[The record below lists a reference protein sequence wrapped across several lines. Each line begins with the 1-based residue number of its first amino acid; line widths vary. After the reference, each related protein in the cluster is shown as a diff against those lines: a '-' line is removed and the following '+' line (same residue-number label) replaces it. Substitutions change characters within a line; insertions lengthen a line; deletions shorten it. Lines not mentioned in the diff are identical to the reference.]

1 MTNPSRVI
9 DLLARPLGV
18 LRLSLTARCNLACPY
33 CCPESIE
40 PPGLLSTRD
49 QLRLIHA
56 ACQLGAHTLRLT
68 GGEPLLTDR
77 LWPLLDALS
86 LGRQTASHP
95 FSRLKEVAITT
106 NGSLLDHEKAKR
118 LRVAGVDRITISLD
132 AVEGASIAR
141 MAGLHSGLEAGNAL
155 LERVLAGIDAARAA
169 GYNPAQGCLKLNAV
183 IQRGQNDDQLIPLAR
198 LARQLGLQLRLIE
211 YMDVG
216 NRNGWCLDQ
225 VMPAKEM
232 IQLLHSHWPLQPIG
246 RPVSGTSRQ
255 WSYSDG
261 GGTVGTI
268 ASISEP
274 FCSDCNRLRITA
286 DGHAFTCLFASEGI
300 DLRHW
305 LREDV
310 SDSVLQNALREL
322 WSVRSDRFSEE
333 RGLKQSANHHAEM
346 AYLGG

>member
-1 MTNPSRVI
+1 
-9 DLLARPLGV
+9 
-18 LRLSLTARCNLACPY
+18 
-33 CCPESIE
+33 
-40 PPGLLSTRD
+40 
-49 QLRLIHA
+49 
-56 ACQLGAHTLRLT
+56 
-68 GGEPLLTDR
+68 
-77 LWPLLDALS
+77 
-86 LGRQTASHP
+86 
-95 FSRLKEVAITT
+95 
-106 NGSLLDHEKAKR
+106 
-118 LRVAGVDRITISLD
+118 
-132 AVEGASIAR
+132 
-141 MAGLHSGLEAGNAL
+141 
-155 LERVLAGIDAARAA
+155 
-169 GYNPAQGCLKLNAV
+169 
-183 IQRGQNDDQLIPLAR
+183 
-198 LARQLGLQLRLIE
+198 
-211 YMDVG
+211 
-216 NRNGWCLDQ
+216 
-225 VMPAKEM
+225 MPAKEM

-261 GGTVGTI
+261 GGTVSTI
-268 ASISEP
+268 ASIREP

>member
-333 RGLKQSANHHAEM
+333 RGLKQSASHHAEM

>member
-86 LGRQTASHP
+86 LGRQTASQP

-155 LERVLAGIDAARAA
+155 LERVLAGIDAARVA